1 MAMKHAMAP
10 CDTDDRA
17 LNRDGEPRWR
27 TERDGEPSSTDA
39 EYADAVEDCP
49 WISLE
54 VAQKSRKKKWL
65 RGHNLVSH

>member
-17 LNRDGEPRWR
+17 LNK
-27 TERDGEPSSTDA
+27 DGEPSSTDA
-39 EYADAVEDCP
+39 GHADAVEDCP

-54 VAQKSRKKKWL
+54 GVQKSRKKNGL
-65 RGHNLVSH
+65 EDTTS